1 MAAQPGLI
9 DGPPAGEPQ
18 AAAPAAAGTIAAVRS
33 RLRALRADALAD
45 FQRDGEPRR
54 LLRQLCRVVDA
65 ALRDLWLAHAARGDG
80 GQPRL
85 PAAAALVAVGGYG
98 RGDLFPHSDVD
109 ILVLLP
115 EGHDEQALRATE
127 SFVGAC
133 WDAGIEIGHSVRT
146 PSQCLHEAAG
156 DVTVRTALLEMRPL
170 AGSRAAAARLARD
183 CSASMDARAFFRAK
197 MLELR
202 QRHAKH
208 QDTPYSLEPN
218 CKESPGGLR
227 DLHAVLWVARAAGLG
242 RSWPQLARRGMLTA
256 AEARSAAANERMLL
270 RIRAHL
276 HVLARRREDRLA
288 FDLQA
293 PLARALGIG
302 AAQSD
307 RRASEHLMQRYY
319 WAAKAVLQLSTIV
332 LQNIEAEL
340 FPQVGDAR
348 AIDAQ
353 FSDRGGLLEIVDEG
367 LFERDPSAI
376 LRAFRTMQQ
385 HAELTGMSARTM
397 RAIWRARG
405 RIDARFRRD
414 PVNRAMFMQIVRSP
428 RGITHEF
435 RRMNQLSV
443 LGRYLPAFRSIVGR
457 MQHDLF
463 HVYTVDQ
470 HILMV
475 MRNLR
480 RFTMPEHAHEYPLC
494 SELMASF
501 GRPWLLYIAA
511 LFHDI
516 AKGRGGDH
524 SELGRVDARR
534 FCRVHGLA
542 PWETR
547 LVDFLVAEHLTMSS
561 VAQKRDLTDP
571 AVIDEFA
578 QRVGTMER
586 LTALYLLTVADIRG
600 TSPKVWNAWK
610 GKLLEDL
617 YRATARV
624 LGGERP
630 DAHAMIDATRTEAT
644 RLLNLQGLDPEAYRD
659 FWARLDVSYFLRHE
673 PADIAW
679 HTRTLFRHR
688 DESGPL
694 VRTRL
699 ASIGEGFQVTTWL
712 PDQPDL
718 FARICGYFDRKNL
731 SILDARIYTT
741 RDGRALDTFLV
752 HEPGFAGSYRDV
764 LQLVESELA
773 EALRLRAPPGAPVR
787 GRASR
792 RSRSFPLR
800 PRVDL
805 RPDERGQHY
814 LLSVTAGD
822 RTGLLYGIAR
832 VLAERGIN
840 LRTAR
845 ISTLG
850 ERAEDSFLIDGPGL
864 SDERVQ
870 IDLETELLKALE
882 A

>member
-1 MAAQPGLI
+1 MSARPGLV
-9 DGPPAGEPQ
+9 DPPAGPVD
-18 AAAPAAAGTIAAVRS
+18 AAVALVAAQVVATLRNRLRVERGEAIAA
-33 RLRALRADALAD
+33 

-54 LLRQLCRVVDA
+54 LLRRLCRSVDA
-65 ALRDLWLAHAARGDG
+65 ALRDLWRAHASGAHD

-85 PAAAALVAVGGYG
+85 PAGAALIAVGGYG

-115 EGHDEQALRATE
+115 AGHDERALRATE

-146 PSQCLHEAAG
+146 PEQCLQEAAG
-156 DVTVRTALLEMRPL
+156 DLTVRTALLEMRPL
-170 AGSRAAAARLARD
+170 AGRRAAAAALARA
-183 CSASMDARAFFRAK
+183 CTEAMDPRAFFRAK
-197 MLELR
+197 LLELR
-202 QRHAKH
+202 QRHGKH

-242 RSWPQLARRGMLTA
+242 RSWPQLSRHGLLTP
-256 AEARSAAANERMLL
+256 AEARSVAANERLLL

-276 HVLARRREDRLA
+276 HVVARRREDRLA

-293 PLARALGIG
+293 PLARALAIG
-302 AAQSD
+302 VAQTD

-319 WAAKAVLQLSTIV
+319 RAAKAVLQLSTIV
-332 LQNIEAEL
+332 LQNIEGEL
-340 FPQVGDAR
+340 FLQENEAR

-353 FSDRGGLLEIVDEG
+353 FSDRGGLLEIADEG

-385 HAELTGMSARTM
+385 HPELTGMSARTM

-414 PVNRAMFMQIVRSP
+414 PVNRAMFMQILRSP

-443 LGRYLPAFRSIVGR
+443 LGRYLPAFRNIVGR

-480 RFTMPEHAHEYPLC
+480 RFTMPEHVHEYPMC

-524 SELGRVDARR
+524 SELGRMDARR

-561 VAQKRDLTDP
+561 VAQKRDLSDP

-578 QRVGTMER
+578 KRVGTMER

-644 RLLNLQGLDPEAYRD
+644 RLLNLQGLAPDVYRE
-659 FWARLDVSYFLRHE
+659 FWARLDVSYFLRHD

-688 DESGPL
+688 DAAGPL

-699 ASIGEGFQVTTWL
+699 APIGEGFQVTAWL

-752 HEPGFAGSYRDV
+752 HEPGFSGNYRHV

-773 EALRLRAPPGAPVR
+773 EALRLRAPPGPPVR
-787 GRASR
+787 GRPSR

-805 RPDERGQHY
+805 RPDERGQQY

-822 RTGLLYGIAR
+822 RTGLLYGIAC
-832 VLAERGIN
+832 VLAEHGIN

-864 SDERVQ
+864 SDERAQ
-870 IDLETELLKALE
+870 LALETDLLKALE